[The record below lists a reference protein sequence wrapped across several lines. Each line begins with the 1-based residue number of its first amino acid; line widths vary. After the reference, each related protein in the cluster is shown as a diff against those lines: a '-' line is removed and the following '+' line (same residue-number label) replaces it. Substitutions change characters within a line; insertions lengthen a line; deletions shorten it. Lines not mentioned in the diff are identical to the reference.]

1 MAGTLHRLFGR
12 LKGTAEPEVAAVY
25 RISLAAFII
34 VSLLVV
40 RESWLDQY
48 GQHGLIRWAI
58 TRASLPSVLP
68 HIGDLAVLL
77 APLHISPDQ
86 TVYLVIG
93 AYFLSL
99 LMLLVGWHTRIAA
112 IVAWCLHFLLMYA
125 GGGMIYGMD
134 IFTHIALL
142 YAVLMPCGAR
152 WSIDSWGK
160 TGIVNMFALS
170 GLGRT
175 LLRLHL
181 LIIYTSSGIE
191 KAMGAQ
197 WWNGEAIW
205 RSLMLPAFHHFS
217 LEWLAWHP
225 WITVLA
231 GWGTMAIEIGC
242 SAVLVPALRRTW
254 LIAVVF
260 MHLGIGLFLGMW
272 LFGTV
277 MIILNFGAFACREDL
292 LYLGRIK
299 SPLLQSVSRT
309 FPRGDPEV
317 SEIAERLIDG

>member
-1 MAGTLHRLFGR
+1 MSMAGTLHNLLGR
-12 LKGTAEPEVAAVY
+12 LKGTADPAVAAIY
-25 RISLAAFII
+25 RISLALFIF
-34 VSLLVV
+34 VSLLAV

-58 TRASLPSVLP
+58 TRASLPPMLP

-86 TVYLVIG
+86 TVYLVLG
-93 AYFLSL
+93 SYFLSL

-112 IVAWCLHFLLMYA
+112 IAAWCLHFLLMYA
-125 GGGMIYGMD
+125 GAGLMYGMD

-142 YAVLMPCGAR
+142 YAVLMPCGAC
-152 WSIDSWGK
+152 WSIDSLVR
-160 TGIVNMFALS
+160 TRNTDIFATS
-170 GLGRT
+170 GLGRI

-181 LIIYTSSGIE
+181 LIIYMSSGIE
-191 KAMGAQ
+191 KAMGPQ

-205 RSLMLPAFHHFS
+205 RSLMLPAFHHFA

-231 GWGTMAIEIGC
+231 GWGTMAIEIGYF
-242 SAVLVPALRRTW
+242 AVLVPALRRAW

-260 MHLGIGLFLGMW
+260 MHLSIGLFLGMW
-272 LFGTV
+272 LFAIV
-277 MIILNFGAFACREDL
+277 MIILNFGAFGSREDL
-292 LYLGRIK
+292 LCLEKIK
-299 SPLLQSVSRT
+299 SGLLQSVS
-309 FPRGDPEV
+309 
-317 SEIAERLIDG
+317 